1 MRAATL
7 LVVLATLALAAPA
20 GAAEPKLTVP
30 KQKLAAALH
39 CTEGVRNAE
48 RTPIM
53 LVTGTGASGD
63 EAYAIAKP
71 AFDQVGAP
79 VCWVNFP
86 HHTTADI
93 QVSVQYLVY
102 GLRTT
107 SARAGRPIAVIG
119 ISQGGLLP
127 RIALTY
133 WPSL

>member
-30 KQKLAAALH
+30 KPKLAAAPH

-53 LVTGTGASGD
+53 LGTGAGASGG
-63 EAYAIAKP
+63 EAYPIAKP

-93 QVSVQYLVY
+93 QVSAQYLVH
-102 GLRTT
+102 GLRVM
-107 SARAGRPIAVIG
+107 SRRAGRKVAVFG
-119 ISQGGLLP
+119 ISQ
-127 RIALTY
+127 
-133 WPSL
+133 